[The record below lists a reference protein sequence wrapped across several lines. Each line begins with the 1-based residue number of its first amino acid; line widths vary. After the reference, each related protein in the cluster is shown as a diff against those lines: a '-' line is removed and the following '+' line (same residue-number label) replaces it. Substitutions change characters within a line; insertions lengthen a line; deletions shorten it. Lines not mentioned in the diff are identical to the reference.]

1 MQARVGCIHRSP
13 PTHSLELGPVKAAA
27 PLGSPC
33 RIIEPGWRVKGV
45 IDGELWLLVEISCV
59 CVCVCVCLSV
69 RLCME
74 INCSHWKLQQ
84 ELECIPQVLSP
95 LGMYTSSVVFM
106 RM

>member
-1 MQARVGCIHRSP
+1 M
-13 PTHSLELGPVKAAA
+13 KAAA

-33 RIIEPGWRVKGV
+33 RIIEPGWGVKGV

-59 CVCVCVCLSV
+59 CVSV
-69 RLCME
+69 RLCMENHWQE

-84 ELECIPQVLSP
+84 ELECMPQVLSP

-106 RM
+106 HI